1 MYDFRGTLLRE
12 EQVERF
18 KQFSW
23 RPRPASLLS
32 KDQQKKI
39 RKNLREYSRIFD
51 EVDLAKKDSANRAVV
66 EMRRRLL
73 DEWRAWRKAT
83 TEELGI
89 SGDDDVAGVATGAGR
104 KMMENGTN
112 GTKNDE
118 GAEMVEE
125 IVEEIVEETEEII
138 GK

>member
-1 MYDFRGTLLRE
+1 M
-12 EQVERF
+12 
-18 KQFSW
+18 
-23 RPRPASLLS
+23 
-32 KDQQKKI
+32 
-39 RKNLREYSRIFD
+39 FD

-89 SGDDDVAGVATGAGR
+89 AGYDDVNGLVSGTGR
-104 KMMENGTN
+104 KMMEN

-118 GAEMVEE
+118 GAETVEE
-125 IVEEIVEETEEII
+125 IVEEIVEETEEVI